1 MGFLQYLCAS
11 SARTTIAAAE
21 PSDTPEQSMIPS
33 GSAILGEFLIAS
45 SDTSFWNCALGL
57 RAPFLWFFHA
67 MRVSTSLPLSGSSPY
82 FLKYA
87 GASSENDAGAVM
99 LPSVPS
105 LGGLLIT
112 NPEKPESLS
121 FSTPI

>member
-33 GSAILGEFLIAS
+33 GSAILGEFLIVS
-45 SDTSFWNCALGL
+45 SDTSFWNCALGFF
-57 RAPFLWFFHA
+57 APFLWFFHA
-67 MRVSTSLPLSGSSPY
+67 IRVRTSLPLSASSPY

-99 LPSVPS
+99 LPWVPS

-112 NPEKPESLS
+112 SPE
-121 FSTPI
+121 